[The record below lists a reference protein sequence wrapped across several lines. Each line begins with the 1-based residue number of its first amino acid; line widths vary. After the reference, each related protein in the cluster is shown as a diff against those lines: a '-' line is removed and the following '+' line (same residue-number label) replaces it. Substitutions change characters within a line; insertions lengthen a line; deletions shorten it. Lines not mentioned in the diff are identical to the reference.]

1 MQKEKRMSNYDSI
14 AKKGRS
20 MIGCG
25 VILAMLAVGLIAL
38 RLCVQ
43 RVSPD
48 AGVAAVLIEKPIFF
62 GHGGVSPV
70 AITTGSSYVWTT
82 TDVVMVN
89 MKPIQETVDFNDLMS
104 SDGIPLHFDSAI
116 RLQVVDPVQLIAR
129 FGTEWY
135 RNNLAVE
142 FSNRVRQAVRK
153 HGMNETAIN
162 TTAIDAIDAEVT
174 AQMLQYI
181 RSSGLP
187 IRLIKITVGRASPP
201 DSIKNQ
207 RITTANEQQRQIT
220 EVQTQRAEVTR
231 KGAEEARADADNA
244 YRQRLGLDSQQFVDL
259 QRIGMMRDVCK
270 PKDGEN
276 SPCTF
281 IIGNGT
287 ALVNT
292 K

>member
-1 MQKEKRMSNYDSI
+1 MSDNSSI
-14 AKKGRS
+14 DVKSRS
-20 MIGCG
+20 MIGC
-25 VILAMLAVGLIAL
+25 VAILIALVVGLVVL

-62 GHGGVSPV
+62 GHGGVNPV

-89 MKPIQETVDFNDLMS
+89 MKPMQETVDFNDLMS

-116 RLQVVDPVQLIAR
+116 RLQVVDPVKLIER

-135 RNNLAVE
+135 RNNLSVE

-162 TTAIDAIDAEVT
+162 TTAIDSIDAEVT
-174 AQMLQYI
+174 SQMLRYI
-181 RSSGLP
+181 ASSGLP

-220 EVQTQRAEVTR
+220 ETQTQKAEVTR

-244 YRQRLGLDSQQFVDL
+244 YRQRLGLDSEQFVEL

-270 PKDGEN
+270 PKDGEK

-287 ALVNT
+287 ALVGT